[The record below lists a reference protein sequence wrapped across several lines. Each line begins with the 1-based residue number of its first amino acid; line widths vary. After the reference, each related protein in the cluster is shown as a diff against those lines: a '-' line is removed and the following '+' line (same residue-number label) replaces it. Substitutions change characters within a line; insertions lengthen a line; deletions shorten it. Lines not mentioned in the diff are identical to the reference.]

1 MGMWAFAPWDN
12 DEAADWYGDLMDRT
26 KLRGAWLDGINR
38 EPTDSPGVV
47 RAAGALFVM
56 LGRVYIWPIKTF
68 DEDLERTI
76 AALSRVVESDEYQEA
91 PELIALIDQEIEE
104 LKSRRKP
111 SDKTTSASQRDE
123 KPWWKF
129 WQ

>member
-26 KLRGAWLDGINR
+26 KLRDAWLDGIN
-38 EPTDSPGVV
+38 EDPTDSPGVV

-56 LGRVYIWPIKTF
+56 LGRVYIWPINTF

-76 AALSRVVESDEYQEA
+76 AALSRVLESDEYQEA

-111 SDKTTSASQRDE
+111 SDKTISTSQRDD

>member
-1 MGMWAFAPWDN
+1 MGMWALAPWDN

-26 KLRGAWLDGINR
+26 KLREAWLEGIG
-38 EPTDSPGVV
+38 EDPSESPGIV

-56 LGRVYIWPIKTF
+56 LGRVYIWPTKSF
-68 DEDLERTI
+68 DEDLEISI
-76 AALSRVVESDEYQEA
+76 AALLRIAECGDYQEV
-91 PELIALIDQEIEE
+91 PELVAAINQEIEE

-111 SDKTTSASQRDE
+111 SAPQLAFSKGEQ
-123 KPWWKF
+123 KPWWQF

>member
-26 KLRGAWLDGINR
+26 KLREAWLEGINQDAV
-38 EPTDSPGVV
+38 ESPGVV

-56 LGRVYIWPIKTF
+56 LGRVYVWPIKSF
-68 DEDLERTI
+68 DEDLETAI
-76 AALSRVVESDEYQEA
+76 AALSRVAECDEYKDA
-91 PELIALIDQEIEE
+91 PELIELIFIEMEE

-111 SDKTTSASQRDE
+111 DNPIDASPQPE
-123 KPWWKF
+123 KKPWWKLR
-129 WQ
+129 